1 VTTDGPCRVAL
12 VGMMGSGKST
22 IGRLLSE
29 ATGWRYLDNDEL
41 VRRAHGTTAR
51 ALLAE
56 RGEPGMRRAESDAL
70 ALGLELPPPAI
81 VSVAGGVILDAL
93 DRDRLRA
100 GAIVVWLRADAAVL
114 ESRAVGA
121 EHRPWLDSSAASWMR
136 RAVAEREPL
145 YASVAD
151 LVLDTVTGTPAVAAE
166 KLHRWLLAATPCAA
180 AGPVRGRA
188 PD

>member
-12 VGMMGSGKST
+12 VGMMGSGKTT
-22 IGRLLSE
+22 IGQLLSK
-29 ATGWRYLDNDEL
+29 ATGWHYLDNDEL

-56 RGEPGMRRAESDAL
+56 RGEPTMRRAESDAL

-81 VSVAGGVILDAL
+81 VGVAGGVILDAL
-93 DRDRLRA
+93 DRERLRA

-114 ESRAVGA
+114 ETRAVGA
-121 EHRPWLDSSAASWMR
+121 EHRPWVDTGGASWLR
-136 RAVAEREPL
+136 HAVAEREPL

-151 LVLDTVTGTPAVAAE
+151 LVLDTARGSPAAAART
-166 KLHRWLLAATPCAA
+166 LHRWLLAQAPCGA
-180 AGPVRGRA
+180 AGSVTSRA
-188 PD
+188 PA